1 MKFNFK
7 KIASVLAA
15 TAMLGSTIAFAGAA
29 WSGSAADWAVVYG
42 GAKSADLAAATDLAS
57 SLTAVTTTGTGV
69 SASLTTSSDKIYLK
83 ENINVNIDTL
93 TDKDLPTVLKDGT
106 FEDDAGKSTDYE
118 QTLVVGQ
125 TPFTLSDSNG
135 DLDNSA
141 LLLDV
146 GDNTI
151 NPLYTATVTFNEA
164 VNFTD
169 PNSIGQDIVL
179 FGKTYTI
186 GPDTNKDTLHLLGAG
201 EEIVFSNSMPEKS
214 VVLEGKSYNVKING
228 VSDDGKKVSVS
239 VNGESKTINEGSSKR
254 IGGVNIFAK
263 DLMHTVG
270 DTWTAT
276 IQVGA
281 DEYYLE
287 NNDNVKT
294 GSTKEDIEGTKV
306 TLNDGGS
313 DPVSALTK
321 IEISVAAEDNDVD
334 DLQVG
339 KEFVDPVFRT
349 FKVVFNDAPNAPKI
363 SGDKGTDVSE
373 DRYKVEFKRA
383 SDNTISVTTEVKGK
397 SGTVEFANGEDLKD
411 DDGKA
416 IEVVEGATLTE
427 KEYYILQSGNSRH
440 MVQVKKLDCTTGND
454 NKDSITLRD
463 VFSGEEYK
471 LSDTEFGSGK
481 SWVIDGQTYILTCTA
496 DDHATIVSSDYGAS
510 TKRYVYPL
518 IKTISGKD
526 MGIAFTDQ
534 VTLTD
539 VDDSTIIE
547 LPTGEYDTSTYAG
560 TIVDGTNDDA
570 ESVLVGTVRYIVDD
584 TGVSGQLRIAID
596 SGQDV
601 DTTDPATNPGVLF
614 VEEEDNSD
622 SDKMHA
628 VIIPT
633 TVNEKGY
640 TEVDLENISFTS
652 PNVVLDAKFDNSDYS
667 ADLDSY
673 GTYVVEDTSH
683 DKQDVAVLTYPE
695 EQMYADVSIAEV
707 SGTGVAAVAPV
718 TDNQVSTVSNKN
730 LLVVGGSCINTVAAK
745 MLTGLET
752 PVCGEAFTALTNVDA
767 GKYLIKVAASPVNSA
782 KMAVLLAGYEAA
794 ETQKAV
800 DEFQEGNIATNVT
813 SSKVGPALG

>member
-69 SASLTTSSDKIYLK
+69 SASLTTSSDKIYLT
-83 ENINVNIDTL
+83 ENINANIDTL
-93 TDKDLPTVLKDGT
+93 TDKDLSTVLKDGT
-106 FEDDAGKSTDYE
+106 FEDDAGESTDYE

-146 GDNTI
+146 GDDTTD
-151 NPLYTATVTFNEA
+151 PLYTATVTFNEA
-164 VNFTD
+164 VDFTD
-169 PNSIGQDIVL
+169 DDSMGQDIVL

-186 GPDTNKDTLHLLGAG
+186 GPDTNADTLHLLGVG
-201 EEIVFSNSMPEKS
+201 EEIIFSNSMPEKS
-214 VVLEGKSYNVKING
+214 VVLEGKSYNIKING
-228 VSDDGKKVSVS
+228 VSDAGDEVSVS
-239 VNGESKTINEGSSKR
+239 VNGESKTIDEGSSKR
-254 IGGVNIFAK
+254 VGGVNVFAK
-263 DLMHTVG
+263 DLMHVVG

-287 NNDNVKT
+287 DGDNVKT
-294 GSTKEDIEGTKV
+294 GSTKEDIDGTEV
-306 TLNDGGS
+306 TLNDGGAN
-313 DPVSALTK
+313 PVSALTK

-349 FKVVFNDAPNAPKI
+349 FKVVFDDAPNAPKI
-363 SGDKGTDVSE
+363 SGDSGTDVSE

-383 SDNTISVTTEVKGK
+383 SDDTISVTTEVKGD
-397 SGTVEFANGEDLKD
+397 SGTVEFANGADLKD
-411 DDGKA
+411 DDGNA

-427 KEYYILQSGNSRH
+427 DEYYILQSGNSRH
-440 MVQVKKLDCTTGND
+440 MVQVTKLDCTTSND
-454 NKDSITLRD
+454 NDDSITLKE

-471 LSDTEFGSGK
+471 LSDTEFGNADK
-481 SWVIDGQTYILTCTA
+481 SWVIDGQTYTLRCTGA
-496 DDHATIVSSDYGAS
+496 DQATIVSSDYELDGGGDDNL
-510 TKRYVYPL
+510 YVFPL

-526 MGIAFTDQ
+526 MGIAFTDK
-534 VTLTD
+534 VTITGG
-539 VDDSTIIE
+539 VTEGSTIE
-547 LPTGEYDTSTYAG
+547 LPTGTYTVPADDDTPET
-560 TIVDGTNDDA
+560 VQ
-570 ESVLVGTVRYIVDD
+570 VGTVYYVIDD
-584 TGVSGQLRIAID
+584 SDSDLSIAIEKEQTG
-596 SGQDV
+596 SGN
-601 DTTDPATNPGVLF
+601 TAATNPGVLF
-614 VEEEDNSD
+614 VEEEDNSN
-622 SDKMHA
+622 SDNMNA
-628 VIIPT
+628 VIMPT
-633 TVNEKGY
+633 RVDSGY
-640 TEVDLENISFTS
+640 TEVDLSNIKFTS

-667 ADLDSY
+667 ADLDPY
-673 GTYVVEDTSH
+673 GTYVVKDTS
-683 DKQDVAVLTYPE
+683 DDNQDVAVLTYPE

-718 TDNQVSTVSNKN
+718 TDDQVSTVSNKN

-813 SSKVGPALG
+813 SSKVGPTVG